1 MDGSTELGSV
11 LKAVLFDFDNTLV
24 DSARVL
30 PLAQRRV
37 AAEVAGF
44 LGVDFDGALEAVR
57 RVEAVLEK
65 QGVYDRDRMWMHVL
79 RELGFNGVVEER
91 LLRSWTL
98 AYWEEYAKGEVFPEA
113 PQVLRALGNR
123 YSLGLVTNTD
133 GLDGMKRFRLERKGL
148 KGFFKVVVVAGEDV
162 PEVKPSPRPF
172 LHAAELMGARPAE
185 CVMVG
190 DDPVNDVS
198 GAKAAGMRAVLL
210 DRSGGKPVVLKPD
223 HVVSTLSSLLT
234 LFP

>member
-44 LGVDFDGALEAVR
+44 LGVGFDGALEAVR

-113 PQVLRALGNR
+113 PQVLRALGSR

-172 LHAAELMGARPAE
+172 LHAAELMGVRPAE